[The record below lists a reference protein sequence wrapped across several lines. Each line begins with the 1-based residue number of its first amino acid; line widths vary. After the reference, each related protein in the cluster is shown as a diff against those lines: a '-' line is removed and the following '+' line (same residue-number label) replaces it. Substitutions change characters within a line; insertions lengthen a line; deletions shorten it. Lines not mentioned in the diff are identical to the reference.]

1 MGMSAAVLGSI
12 KKPASELDFEFDRG
26 NANVQ
31 LSTSTR
37 DRLDALDQLH
47 KAEQLHPFW
56 NNRLFGACQAGHLT
70 LEDFRFIFS
79 QYYLYSQN
87 FTRYLAAIMANC
99 DNDYF
104 RARLSENMWEE
115 GGGASPENRHS
126 EIFRNFLRDGL
137 SVDIDEIDYLDFAH
151 HFMHLYLDFCLRA
164 APAAASA
171 FFSLGTEGIVA
182 RTYQIFVD
190 GLKQAGIEERHLT
203 FFRLHME
210 CDDEHAATLE
220 EMMLSYSD
228 EPDWYETCRRA
239 MNHALNLRERF
250 FDNLY
255 EAIRQRR
262 VQGLLD
268 RIQSRQPL
276 ALECPDP
283 ACFIH
288 VGGQVGMPLYTNTNA
303 RLNIDFSVDRVPFS
317 PEVLD
322 PRIVRIPAGK
332 YNEKHRHAHETVFY
346 IIEGSGRVLINETPI
361 DVAPGDIV
369 FVPRWAM
376 HQSQN
381 LGNTDMTILAV
392 TDYGL
397 TGTAY
402 IGSYLKTAR
411 MTFQV
416 KGREANASC
425 AAADTARIAS
435 N

>member
-1 MGMSAAVLGSI
+1 MVMSVAVLDSI
-12 KKPASELDFEFDRG
+12 IKAPAPELDFEFDRG
-26 NANVQ
+26 NENFHV
-31 LSTSTR
+31 STSAL
-37 DRLDALDQLH
+37 DRQCALDQLH
-47 KAEQLHPFW
+47 RAEQQHPFW
-56 NNRLFGACQAGHLT
+56 TNRLFSACRAGHFT

-79 QYYLYSQN
+79 QYHLYSQN

-115 GGGASPENRHS
+115 GGGAAPENRHS

-137 SVDIDEIDYLDFAH
+137 SVDIAEIEYLDFTH
-151 HFMHLYLDFCLRA
+151 HFMQSYLDFCLRA
-164 APAAASA
+164 TPAAASA

-182 RTYQIFVD
+182 RIYEVFVA
-190 GLKQAGIEERHLT
+190 GLRQAGIEERNLK
-203 FFRLHME
+203 FFHLHME

-220 EMMLSYSD
+220 EMMLSYSG
-228 EPDWYETCRRA
+228 EPDWSETCRRA
-239 MNHALNLRERF
+239 MNHALNLRHRF

-268 RIQSRQPL
+268 RIQSREPL
-276 ALECPDP
+276 APESPDP
-283 ACFIH
+283 ARFLF
-288 VGGQVGMPLYTNTNA
+288 GSSRLGTPLYKNTNG
-303 RLNIDFSVDRVPFS
+303 RLNIDFAVDHVPFAA
-317 PEVLD
+317 EVLD
-322 PRIVRIPAGK
+322 PRVVRIPAGK

-346 IIEGSGRVLINETPI
+346 IIEGSGRILINEAAI
-361 DVAPGDIV
+361 EVAPGDMV

-381 LGNTDMTILAV
+381 LGETEMRILAV

-397 TGTAY
+397 TGNAY

-411 MTFQV
+411 MTPQAEQQAMAMGV
-416 KGREANASC
+416 APKS
-425 AAADTARIAS
+425 ARFVS

>member
-1 MGMSAAVLGSI
+1 MAVSVAVLDSI
-12 KKPASELDFEFDRG
+12 VKAPASELNFEFDQG
-26 NANVQ
+26 NPESHV
-31 LSTSTR
+31 STSAI
-37 DRLDALDQLH
+37 DRMCALHQLH
-47 KAEQLHPFW
+47 QAEKEHPFW
-56 NNRLFGACQAGHLT
+56 TNRLFGACRAGHFT

-115 GGGASPENRHS
+115 GGGAAPENRHS
-126 EIFRNFLRDGL
+126 EMFRTFLRDGL
-137 SVDIDEIDYLDFAH
+137 SIDIAEIEYLDFTH
-151 HFMHLYLDFCLRA
+151 HFMHSYLDFCRRA
-164 APAAASA
+164 TPAAASA

-182 RTYQIFVD
+182 RIYEVFVA
-190 GLKQAGIEERHLT
+190 GLKQAGIEERHLK

-220 EMMLSYSD
+220 EMMLSYSG
-228 EPDWYETCRRA
+228 EPDWSETCRHA
-239 MNHALNLRERF
+239 MNQALNLRQRF
-250 FDNLY
+250 FENLY

-268 RIQSRQPL
+268 RIQSREPL
-276 ALECPDP
+276 APESPDP
-283 ACFIH
+283 AHFLHGSSQLGI
-288 VGGQVGMPLYTNTNA
+288 PLYSNTNG
-303 RLNIDFSVDRVPFS
+303 RLNIDFAVDRVPFAA
-317 PEVLD
+317 EVLD
-322 PRIVRIPAGK
+322 PRLIRIPAGK

-346 IIEGSGRVLINETPI
+346 IIDGHGRVLINETAI
-361 DVAPGDIV
+361 EVAPGDMV

-381 LGNTDMTILAV
+381 LGETEMTILAV

-397 TGTAY
+397 TGNAY

-411 MTFQV
+411 MTPQAEQQMMAMS
-416 KGREANASC
+416 EAAES
-425 AAADTARIAS
+425 ARFVL